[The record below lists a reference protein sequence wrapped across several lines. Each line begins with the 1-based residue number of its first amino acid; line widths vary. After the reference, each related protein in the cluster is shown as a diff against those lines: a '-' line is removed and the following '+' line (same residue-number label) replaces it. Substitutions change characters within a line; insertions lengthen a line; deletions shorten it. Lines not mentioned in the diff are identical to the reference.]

1 MYRFSPLKRPA
12 DGFTLIEVLVAL
24 SVLAIALASMGGLI
38 AGSVRGTRSIEMHL
52 TRLETARAIVTAL
65 PDRDQLLPGN
75 FSGEVSGYLWRV
87 DVLPFTAGGFIPQPQ
102 ARWQPQAVVVTVK
115 SPGGAEM
122 KISTVRLQRRD
133 SR

>member
-1 MYRFSPLKRPA
+1 LYRSSPLRRPA

-24 SVLAIALASMGGLI
+24 SVLAVALASIGGLI
-38 AGSVRGTRSIEMHL
+38 ASSVRGTRSIEMHM

-75 FSGEVSGYLWRV
+75 FSGEAAGHLWRV
-87 DVLPFTAGGFIPQPQ
+87 DVLPFAAGSLAPPPQ
-102 ARWQPQAVVVTVK
+102 ARWQPQTVIVTVK
-115 SPGGAEM
+115 SPAGAEM